1 LLTFRPVGIT
11 AAGALTKPAWQAGCV
26 IYEHNINNKCTK
38 TLSFKDDDDDAELLA
53 MWRLRQ
59 WLNCGVRAAT
69 KEAHFGCFKAECDHL
84 PNEDIIGRGKV
95 VDLMLP
101 EGVAAPTLA
110 AAAPLEAE
118 DAAAVSD
125 QGEMDERGPDS
136 ASSTS
141 STYCADSKALSDSS
155 RR

>member
-1 LLTFRPVGIT
+1 
-11 AAGALTKPAWQAGCV
+11 
-26 IYEHNINNKCTK
+26 
-38 TLSFKDDDDDAELLA
+38 

-84 PNEDIIGRGKV
+84 PNEDIIERDKV

-101 EGVAAPTLA
+101 EGVAAPALA

-118 DAAAVSD
+118 DAAAVANE
-125 QGEMDERGPDS
+125 GEMDECGPDS
-136 ASSTS
+136 ASCTS
-141 STYCADSKALSDSS
+141 STYSADSKDSSDSS